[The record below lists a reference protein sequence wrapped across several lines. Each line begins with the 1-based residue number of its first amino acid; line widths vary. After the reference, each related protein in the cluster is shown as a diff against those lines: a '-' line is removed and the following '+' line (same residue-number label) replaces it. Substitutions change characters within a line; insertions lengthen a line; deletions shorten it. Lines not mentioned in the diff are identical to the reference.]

1 MKRCVSLCVFLFA
14 VLVLVIAQDKPDA
27 LKLYRNARDLEAA
40 GRGADASAMYLE
52 SIEVCKL
59 DLQANPKN
67 MDAYTIYGWALNRL
81 QKYQDAV
88 NLCLEAL
95 KITSDYRITETLGE
109 SYFYLGNY
117 KDSLRHM
124 EKYIDAAPKGE
135 RISTAYFF
143 VAEIY
148 RLTRMFNKAEIAYTA
163 AVFLEPGLSLW
174 WYRLGTVRETL
185 GEKQPAMQAY
195 ERALKLR
202 PEYKEAS
209 DGLNRVRS

>member
-1 MKRCVSLCVFLFA
+1 VFLFA
-14 VLVLVIAQDKPDA
+14 ALVLVIAQDKPDA

-95 KITSDYRITETLGE
+95 KITSDYRITETLAE

>member
-14 VLVLVIAQDKPDA
+14 ALVLVIAQDKPDA

-95 KITSDYRITETLGE
+95 KITSDYRITETLAE